1 MKKLLSTVACLALL
15 AGCSSTSGTVETTTS
30 TVEETP
36 VTTSEVVES
45 ETPVATDETVETEA
59 PAETEET
66 VATLDLSAVADGTY
80 TGEATGMGTV
90 TVTLTV
96 AGGEITEA
104 EVVGDGE
111 TDGIGVPVIESAPE
125 EIVANQ
131 GYIDV
136 VSGAT
141 VTSEAVNSAIDAALA
156 Q

>member
-1 MKKLLSTVACLALL
+1 MKKLLTAVATLALL
-15 AGCSSTSGTVETTTS
+15 AGCSSTEGTVETT
-30 TVEETP
+30 P
-36 VTTSEVVES
+36 AA
-45 ETPVATDETVETEA
+45 ETPVATETTVASETPVETESAVETEA
-59 PAETEET
+59 PAETEEAA
-66 VATLDLSAVADGTY
+66 ATLDLSAVADGTY
-80 TGEATGMGTV
+80 TGEATGMGAI

-111 TDGIGVPVIESAPE
+111 TDGIGVPVVESAPE

-131 GYIDV
+131 GYVEV

-141 VTSEAVNSAIDAALA
+141 ITSEAINSAIDAALA

>member
-1 MKKLLSTVACLALL
+1 MKKLLTAVATLALL
-15 AGCSSTSGTVETTTS
+15 AGCSSTEGTVETT
-30 TVEETP
+30 P
-36 VTTSEVVES
+36 AA
-45 ETPVATDETVETEA
+45 ETPVATEAPVASETPVETEAAVETEA
-59 PAETEET
+59 PAETEEAA
-66 VATLDLSAVADGTY
+66 ATLDLSAVADGTY
-80 TGEATGMGTV
+80 TGEATGMGAI

-111 TDGIGVPVIESAPE
+111 TDGIGVPVVESAPE

-131 GYIDV
+131 GYVEV

-141 VTSEAVNSAIDAALA
+141 ITSEAINSAIDAALA

>member
-1 MKKLLSTVACLALL
+1 MKKLLSAVACLALL
-15 AGCSSTSGTVETTTS
+15 AGCSSNEGTVETTP
-30 TVEETP
+30 TVSDTP
-36 VTTSEVVES
+36 VAT
-45 ETPVATDETVETEA
+45 ETPVASEAPVETEA
-59 PAETEET
+59 PAETEAA
-66 VATLDLSAVADGTY
+66 ATLDLSAVADGTY

-96 AGGEITEA
+96 AGGKISEA

-131 GYIDV
+131 GYIEV

-141 VTSEAVNSAIDAALA
+141 ITSEAVNSAIDAALA

>member
-1 MKKLLSTVACLALL
+1 MKKLLTAVATLALL
-15 AGCSSTSGTVETTTS
+15 AGCSSTEGTVETTPAAERPVAT
-30 TVEETP
+30 ETP
-36 VTTSEVVES
+36 VAS
-45 ETPVATDETVETEA
+45 ETPVETESAVETEA
-59 PAETEET
+59 PAETEEAA
-66 VATLDLSAVADGTY
+66 ATLDLSAVADGTY
-80 TGEATGMGTV
+80 TGEATGMGAI

-111 TDGIGVPVIESAPE
+111 TDGIGVPVVESAPE

-131 GYIDV
+131 GYVEV

-141 VTSEAVNSAIDAALA
+141 ITSEAINSAIDAALA

>member
-1 MKKLLSTVACLALL
+1 MKKLLTAVATLALL
-15 AGCSSTSGTVETTTS
+15 AGCSSTEGTVETTHAA
-30 TVEETP
+30 
-36 VTTSEVVES
+36 
-45 ETPVATDETVETEA
+45 ETPVATETPVASETPVETESAVETEA
-59 PAETEET
+59 PAETEEAA
-66 VATLDLSAVADGTY
+66 ATLDLSAVADGTY
-80 TGEATGMGTV
+80 TGEATGMGAI

-111 TDGIGVPVIESAPE
+111 TDGIGVPVVESAPE

-131 GYIDV
+131 GYVEV

-141 VTSEAVNSAIDAALA
+141 ITSEAINSAIDAALA

>member
-1 MKKLLSTVACLALL
+1 MKKLLSALACLALL
-15 AGCSSTSGTVETTTS
+15 AGCSSNEGTVETTP
-30 TVEETP
+30 TV
-36 VTTSEVVES
+36 S
-45 ETPVATDETVETEA
+45 ETPVATEAPVETEA
-59 PAETEET
+59 PAETEAA
-66 VATLDLSAVADGTY
+66 ATLDLSAVADGTY

-131 GYIDV
+131 GYVEV

-141 VTSEAVNSAIDAALA
+141 ITSEAVNSAIDAALA

>member
-1 MKKLLSTVACLALL
+1 MKKLLTAVATLALL
-15 AGCSSTSGTVETTTS
+15 AGCSSTEGTVETTPAT
-30 TVEETP
+30 
-36 VTTSEVVES
+36 
-45 ETPVATDETVETEA
+45 ETPVATEAPVASETPVETEDAVETEA
-59 PAETEET
+59 PAETEEAA
-66 VATLDLSAVADGTY
+66 ATLDLSAVADGTY
-80 TGEATGMGTV
+80 TGEATGMGAI

-111 TDGIGVPVIESAPE
+111 TDGIGVPVVESAPE

-131 GYIDV
+131 GYVEV

-141 VTSEAVNSAIDAALA
+141 ITSEAINSAIDAALA

>member
-1 MKKLLSTVACLALL
+1 MKKLLTAVATLALL
-15 AGCSSTSGTVETTTS
+15 AGCSSTEGTVETT
-30 TVEETP
+30 P
-36 VTTSEVVES
+36 AA
-45 ETPVATDETVETEA
+45 ETPVATETPVASETPVETEDAVETEA
-59 PAETEET
+59 PAETEEAA
-66 VATLDLSAVADGTY
+66 ATLDLSAVADGTY
-80 TGEATGMGTV
+80 TGEATGMGAI

-111 TDGIGVPVIESAPE
+111 TDGIGVPVVESAPE

-131 GYIDV
+131 GYVEV

-141 VTSEAVNSAIDAALA
+141 ITSEAINSAIDAALA

>member
-1 MKKLLSTVACLALL
+1 MKKLLTAVATLALL
-15 AGCSSTSGTVETTTS
+15 AGCSSTEGTVETT
-30 TVEETP
+30 P
-36 VTTSEVVES
+36 AA
-45 ETPVATDETVETEA
+45 ETPVATETPVASETPVETESAVETEA
-59 PAETEET
+59 PAETEEAA
-66 VATLDLSAVADGTY
+66 ATLDLSAVADGTY
-80 TGEATGMGTV
+80 TGEATGMGAI

-111 TDGIGVPVIESAPE
+111 TDGIGVPVVESAPE

-131 GYIDV
+131 GYVEV

-141 VTSEAVNSAIDAALA
+141 ITSEAINSAIDAALA

>member
-1 MKKLLSTVACLALL
+1 MKKLLTAVATLALL
-15 AGCSSTSGTVETTTS
+15 AGCSSTEGTVETTPAAETPAA
-30 TVEETP
+30 TETP
-36 VTTSEVVES
+36 VAS
-45 ETPVATDETVETEA
+45 ETPVETESAVETEA
-59 PAETEET
+59 PAETEEAA
-66 VATLDLSAVADGTY
+66 ATLDLSAVADGTY
-80 TGEATGMGTV
+80 TGEATGMGAI

-111 TDGIGVPVIESAPE
+111 TDGIGVPVVESAPE

-131 GYIDV
+131 GYVEV

-141 VTSEAVNSAIDAALA
+141 ITSEAINSAIDAALA

>member
-1 MKKLLSTVACLALL
+1 MKKLLTAVATLALL
-15 AGCSSTSGTVETTTS
+15 AGCSSTEGTIETT
-30 TVEETP
+30 P
-36 VTTSEVVES
+36 AA
-45 ETPVATDETVETEA
+45 ETPVATETPVASETPVETESAVETEA
-59 PAETEET
+59 PAETEEAA
-66 VATLDLSAVADGTY
+66 ATLDLSAVADGTY
-80 TGEATGMGTV
+80 TGEATGMGAI

-111 TDGIGVPVIESAPE
+111 TDGIGVPVVESAPE

-131 GYIDV
+131 GYVEV

-141 VTSEAVNSAIDAALA
+141 ITSEAINSAIDAALA

>member
-1 MKKLLSTVACLALL
+1 MKKLLTAVATLALL
-15 AGCSSTSGTVETTTS
+15 AGCSSTEGTVETTPAA
-30 TVEETP
+30 ETP
-36 VTTSEVVES
+36 AATETRVAS
-45 ETPVATDETVETEA
+45 ETPVETESAVETEA
-59 PAETEET
+59 PAETEEAA
-66 VATLDLSAVADGTY
+66 ATLDLSAVADGTY
-80 TGEATGMGTV
+80 TGEATGMGAI

-111 TDGIGVPVIESAPE
+111 TDGIGVPVVESAPE

-131 GYIDV
+131 GYVEV

-141 VTSEAVNSAIDAALA
+141 ITSEAINSAIDAALA

>member
-1 MKKLLSTVACLALL
+1 MRGDFFHFLQE
-15 AGCSSTSGTVETTTS
+15 G
-30 TVEETP
+30 
-36 VTTSEVVES
+36 
-45 ETPVATDETVETEA
+45 
-59 PAETEET
+59 
-66 VATLDLSAVADGTY
+66 AVADGTY
-80 TGEATGMGTV
+80 TGEATGMGAI

-111 TDGIGVPVIESAPE
+111 TDGIGVPVVESAPE

-131 GYIDV
+131 GYVEV

-141 VTSEAVNSAIDAALA
+141 ITSEAINSAIDAALA

>member
-1 MKKLLSTVACLALL
+1 MKKLLTVVATLALL
-15 AGCSSTSGTVETTTS
+15 AGCSSTEGTVETTHAA
-30 TVEETP
+30 
-36 VTTSEVVES
+36 
-45 ETPVATDETVETEA
+45 ETPVATETPVASETPVETESAVETEA
-59 PAETEET
+59 PAETEEAA
-66 VATLDLSAVADGTY
+66 ATLDLSAVADGTY
-80 TGEATGMGTV
+80 TGEATGMGAI

-111 TDGIGVPVIESAPE
+111 TDGIGVPVVESAPE

-131 GYIDV
+131 GYVEV

-141 VTSEAVNSAIDAALA
+141 ITSEAINSAIDAALA

>member
-1 MKKLLSTVACLALL
+1 MKKLLTAVATLALL
-15 AGCSSTSGTVETTTS
+15 AGCSSTEGTVETT
-30 TVEETP
+30 P
-36 VTTSEVVES
+36 AA
-45 ETPVATDETVETEA
+45 ETPVATEAPVASETPVETEDAVETEA
-59 PAETEET
+59 PAETEEAA
-66 VATLDLSAVADGTY
+66 ATLDLSAVADGTY
-80 TGEATGMGTV
+80 TGEATGMGAI

-111 TDGIGVPVIESAPE
+111 TDGIGVPVVESAPE

-131 GYIDV
+131 GYVEV

-141 VTSEAVNSAIDAALA
+141 ITSEAINSAIDAALA